1 MNKKRRKHLVEAL
14 SQRCFLH
21 SQRRLSVYG
30 IVNILIVTKYR
41 QYGMTFFRNSVI
53 GHHSINFYGKC
64 FTSNNNDNDNDN
76 SDNDN
81 NNNNKNKTNNN
92 NNNNNSEALNIKRL
106 S

>member
-1 MNKKRRKHLVEAL
+1 MNKKRRKHLVGAL

-21 SQRRLSVYG
+21 SQRRLYVYG

-41 QYGMTFFRNSVI
+41 QYGTTFFRNSMI

-64 FTSNNNDNDNDN
+64 FTSNNNDNDNSN
-76 SDNDN
+76 ND
-81 NNNNKNKTNNN
+81 NNN
-92 NNNNNSEALNIKRL
+92 NNNNNNNKTNSNNNSSEALNIKRL